1 MARLQMEAPP
11 PSPTQGGTCGG
22 GQNSLLAP
30 WQPEDPLQAPDP
42 WWGLLSVSQL
52 VGWDLLLSFLSANYS
67 HHISRH
73 TLDLCSVPTQDSP
86 SSSGLDVLNLSRMRH
101 SLLSRGS
108 LIINHIT
115 QSPDEERNS
124 PKIVLVKTV
133 RWSSIYTC
141 GQGYGNRCG

>member
-1 MARLQMEAPP
+1 MASLQMEAPP
-11 PSPTQGGTCGG
+11 ASRPQGGTCGG

-108 LIINHIT
+108 LIINRIT
-115 QSPDEERNS
+115 QSPGEERNS